1 MTNYDLTSATLRELK
16 SLQKQVEREIANR
29 DKRLRKEALNALKE
43 KAKKMGY
50 PLDELLADFPGA
62 KGKTR
67 APAPPKYRSLDD
79 PDRTWSGRGRPPLWI
94 KEAQEKGIDIETMRI
109 KDEPAADST
118 N

>member
-1 MTNYDLTSATLRELK
+1 MANYDLKSATLRELE
-16 SLQKQVEREIANR
+16 SLQKQVEREIADR
-29 DKRLRKEALNALKE
+29 DKRHRKEALSALKE
-43 KAKKMGY
+43 KAKQMGFS
-50 PLDELLADFPGA
+50 LGELLEDSSGA

-109 KDEPAADST
+109 K
-118 N
+118 